1 MAIKTFSPPTVDQA
15 RTLQLWSPGGFIIQ
29 IREADI
35 LDAYSDHDDEALARA
50 YCEMTGMRVTVQ
62 YLRQTT
68 VAPTREAGVAN
79 AA

>member
-1 MAIKTFSPPTVDQA
+1 MAMKQMSPPTKDQT

-35 LDAYSDHDDEALARA
+35 LDTYTDYDDEALARA
-50 YCEMTGMRVTVQ
+50 YCEMTGMRVTVN

-68 VAPTREAGVAN
+68 VSPSKETG
-79 AA
+79 AAYAA